1 MGTDKWAP
9 AARERKERAGAV
21 GVADERAPLRRER
34 DRECT
39 RAGMGR
45 VLRPPSRP
53 ALLGQANQS

>member
-1 MGTDKWAP
+1 VGTDKRVL
-9 AARERKERAGAV
+9 AARERKERACAV
-21 GVADERAPLRRER
+21 GAANERAPLRRER